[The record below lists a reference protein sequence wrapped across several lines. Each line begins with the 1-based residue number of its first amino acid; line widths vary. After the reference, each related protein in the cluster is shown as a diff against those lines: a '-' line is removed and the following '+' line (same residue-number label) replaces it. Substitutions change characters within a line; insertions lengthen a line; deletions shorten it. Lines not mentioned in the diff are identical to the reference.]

1 MYHIAINPDR
11 SRSDLLVL
19 REFLPIVKSLLKTH
33 DLLKWLLSVDHFVY
47 TLLLCVFL
55 KQSSIIVD
63 LLTFLGIICGT
74 SEGEQQ
80 VLDAFDELMLF
91 AQEKTRFQSVV
102 ALVSTVNDPEI
113 VLNILVFF
121 NNLIH
126 NADSIVQRMA
136 VALLL
141 PPSHVDLHGFVV
153 TRLRLLRDGPSRTL
167 PRLLHRNHQSLHRL
181 PHLPSQ
187 RPTGRHAQQRR
198 HQRRRGH
205 GAYVC
210 RGGVSASDH
219 PGAGA
224 EGLQLGVSVFAA
236 ALAAGGAV

>member
-80 VLDAFDELMLF
+80 VLDAFDEL
-91 AQEKTRFQSVV
+91 KC
-102 ALVSTVNDPEI
+102 
-113 VLNILVFF
+113 
-121 NNLIH
+121 
-126 NADSIVQRMA
+126 
-136 VALLL
+136 
-141 PPSHVDLHGFVV
+141 G
-153 TRLRLLRDGPSRTL
+153 
-167 PRLLHRNHQSLHRL
+167 
-181 PHLPSQ
+181 
-187 RPTGRHAQQRR
+187 
-198 HQRRRGH
+198 
-205 GAYVC
+205 
-210 RGGVSASDH
+210 
-219 PGAGA
+219 
-224 EGLQLGVSVFAA
+224 
-236 ALAAGGAV
+236 

>member
-74 SEGEQQ
+74 CEGEQQ

-91 AQEKTRFQSVV
+91 AQEKTRFQSIV

-153 TRLRLLRDGPSRTL
+153 TRLRLLRD
-167 PRLLHRNHQSLHRL
+167 
-181 PHLPSQ
+181 
-187 RPTGRHAQQRR
+187 
-198 HQRRRGH
+198 
-205 GAYVC
+205 
-210 RGGVSASDH
+210 
-219 PGAGA
+219 
-224 EGLQLGVSVFAA
+224 
-236 ALAAGGAV
+236 